1 MKKIFIIFL
10 GLGGFLSV
18 GASPLEAAAPQALES
33 IFIQSQKNYDSGD
46 YAGAAAGYAQLAQA
60 HQSNAAYLYDL
71 GNALFKEGRL
81 GPAIA
86 SYERAFAVNPRN
98 PDIRYNLD
106 FALKQSGE
114 TLVPPGVPAVLFD
127 VFYWFSIPELKGL
140 QWIMCWLAMLLAGL
154 WALRAKTRVILGRW
168 VLALLA
174 AWIFWG
180 GWLWV
185 RLSLEPNQLGVI
197 ISASSQIRS
206 GPGDKFNVTFTAP
219 EGRRIEILGI
229 QGNWLEIGVL
239 KEGVQGWIR
248 SGSVEKI

>member
-33 IFIQSQKNYDSGD
+33 ISIQSQKNYDSGD

-98 PDIRYNLD
+98 PDIRESNS
-106 FALKQSGE
+106 AR
-114 TLVPPGVPAVLFD
+114 PP
-127 VFYWFSIPELKGL
+127 S
-140 QWIMCWLAMLLAGL
+140 
-154 WALRAKTRVILGRW
+154 
-168 VLALLA
+168 
-174 AWIFWG
+174 
-180 GWLWV
+180 
-185 RLSLEPNQLGVI
+185 
-197 ISASSQIRS
+197 
-206 GPGDKFNVTFTAP
+206 
-219 EGRRIEILGI
+219 
-229 QGNWLEIGVL
+229 
-239 KEGVQGWIR
+239 
-248 SGSVEKI
+248 